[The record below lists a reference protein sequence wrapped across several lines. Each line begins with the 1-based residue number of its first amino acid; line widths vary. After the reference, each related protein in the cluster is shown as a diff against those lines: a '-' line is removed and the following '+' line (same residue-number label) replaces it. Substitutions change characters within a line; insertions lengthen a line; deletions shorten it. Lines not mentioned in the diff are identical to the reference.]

1 MFSAILVK
9 RVRGDSEQH
18 GGHHHHHPG
27 EQHGEQHH
35 HQPGDK
41 HTGGGGDIHK
51 NTQGNKQVIFVV
63 CKNCYKDHPTLIV
76 RELIKAKN
84 SLICAKI

>member
-35 HQPGDK
+35 HQPGDE
-41 HTGGGGDIHK
+41 HTGGGEISIRIPRETNK
-51 NTQGNKQVIFVV
+51 SFLLFAKTAIKITQ
-63 CKNCYKDHPTLIV
+63 P
-76 RELIKAKN
+76 
-84 SLICAKI
+84 SL

>member
-1 MFSAILVK
+1 MIVNNMVGIIIIIQVNNMEDIIIITQGLNT
-9 RVRGDSEQH
+9 H
-18 GGHHHHHPG
+18 W
-27 EQHGEQHH
+27 
-35 HQPGDK
+35 
-41 HTGGGGDIHK
+41 GGGGRDIHK

>member
-35 HQPGDK
+35 HQPGDE
-41 HTGGGGDIHK
+41 HTGGGDIHK
-51 NTQGNKQVIFVV
+51 NTQGNKPVIFVV
-63 CKNCYKDHPTLIV
+63 CKNCYKDHPILIV